1 MSDNRLSIALP
12 ILQNPSAIVVGMIVL
27 NLIFNVISNASF
39 KLSALAPTWRGVLI
53 WQVVG
58 NLTGLVTV
66 IALTIL
72 LRHMPLS
79 IAFPLTTGL
88 AVLGVQVFASKWYFH
103 EPTSSVQWLGALL
116 IVAGIFLVQRLPS
129 GGGQ

>member
-1 MSDNRLSIALP
+1 MTDNRFSIALP
-12 ILQNPSAIVVGMIVL
+12 ILQNPSVIVIGMIVL
-27 NLIFNVISNASF
+27 NLVFNVISNASF
-39 KLSALAPTWRGVLI
+39 KLSALAPTWRGILL

-58 NLTGLVTV
+58 NFTGLVTV

-79 IAFPLTTGL
+79 IAFPVTTGL
-88 AVLGVQVFASKWYFH
+88 AVLGVQIFASKWYFH
-103 EPTSSVQWLGALL
+103 EPTSSVQWMGALL
-116 IVAGIFLVQRLPS
+116 IVAGIFLVQRP